1 MKNKLL
7 LIEESIKDKVD
18 SLNQK
23 ENFKVGYN
31 FLIEQSN
38 IDSAKKYLN
47 NSKKIKYSNQ
57 LNQIIND
64 YINNLNIINYNEIK
78 DSLKINNWTSGKFER
93 IQIDSILMDLSEISF
108 WYLRNFEISKSYL
121 ELISTSDS
129 LITNDKYIDLKK
141 RLEFNIHTQKSQ
153 KFNDFYLN
161 LNKMQDIYKDDLSK
175 YNNLLNYLSQNLHY
189 DADKDSLDL
198 IKTEEMNMDNIK
210 NSLPIMRDI
219 QMGIPADIKININDD
234 KSN

>member
-1 MKNKLL
+1 
-7 LIEESIKDKVD
+7 
-18 SLNQK
+18 
-23 ENFKVGYN
+23 
-31 FLIEQSN
+31 
-38 IDSAKKYLN
+38 
-47 NSKKIKYSNQ
+47 
-57 LNQIIND
+57 
-64 YINNLNIINYNEIK
+64 
-78 DSLKINNWTSGKFER
+78 
-93 IQIDSILMDLSEISF
+93 MDLSEISF

-129 LITNDKYIDLKK
+129 LIINDKYIDLKK
-141 RLEFNIHTQKSQ
+141 RLETKSFKNDTLNTKFNIHTQKSQ